1 MEFNRNN
8 NENNNSYNNENYN
21 QNYKQNNNE
30 SYNQNEGNLNASN
43 GYNGY
48 GQYNQGGNGYT
59 FNAANSNTQNMNYTT
74 PVDVSYSAYVQQ
86 RPKKK
91 RGGFRKAMSYILTG
105 VICATIGAGA
115 SLGAAFYILPN
126 TTLFEQT
133 PLYKSVAEN
142 SAVNSVPYDL
152 HPTTTAP
159 EEGALTIT
167 EIVKKVGPAVVGV
180 SVKSVAG
187 IDWFGNE
194 RISEGIGSGMIINEE
209 GYVLTNY
216 HVISGAQD
224 VKVILNNGKEVNAKV
239 VNYNASQDIA
249 VVKIAEDIKVPG
261 VVELGNSSS
270 LQVGET
276 VVAIGNPLGKEFL
289 GSVTSGIVSAV
300 NRNLGDSNVPYIQT
314 DAAINNGNSGGPLLN
329 SRGQVIGINT
339 AKIDTTGTNSVDG
352 MGFAIPIDLV
362 KEQIPDLSK
371 PILMIGISG
380 RDIDAATAKANNL
393 VEGAYIQSVQEF
405 SPAEMAGLRP
415 GDVITKFNG
424 QKVKTIAEINALKS
438 KLNAGDVVK
447 IEVYRNGKY
456 KELELT
462 LRES

>member
-1 MEFNRNN
+1 MEFNGN
-8 NENNNSYNNENYN
+8 NNENYN
-21 QNYKQNNNE
+21 QDGNN
-30 SYNQNEGNLNASN
+30 NQNENNNNISNGQN
-43 GYNGY
+43 GYNE
-48 GQYNQGGNGYT
+48 YNSGGSFYT
-59 FNAANSNTQNMNYTT
+59 FNAAQNNDNTQNMGYTT
-74 PVDVSYSAYVQQ
+74 PIDVNYGPYIQQ
-86 RPKKK
+86 KPKKK
-91 RGGFRKAMSYILTG
+91 RGGFRRAMSYVLVG
-105 VICATIGAGA
+105 AICATIGAGT
-115 SLGAAFYILPN
+115 SLGAALYILPN

-133 PLYKSVAEN
+133 PLYKSVAQN
-142 SAVNSVPYDL
+142 SAVNTVPYDL
-152 HPTTTAP
+152 HPTTAVP
-159 EEGALTIT
+159 EEGALSIT
-167 EIVKKVGPAVVGV
+167 EIVNKVGPAVVGV

-187 IDWFGNE
+187 MDWFGNE
-194 RISEGIGSGMIINEE
+194 QVSEGIGSGMIINEE

-224 VKVILNNGKEVNAKV
+224 VKVILSTGKEVNAKV
-239 VNYNASQDIA
+239 INYDASHDIA
-249 VVKIAEDIKVPG
+249 VVKITDEIKVPG
-261 VVELGNSSS
+261 VAELGTSSN

-300 NRNLGDSNVPYIQT
+300 NRNLGEKTLSYIQT

-380 RDIDAATAKANNL
+380 RDLDTATAKANNL
-393 VEGAYIQSVQEF
+393 VEGAYVQTVQEF
-405 SPAEMAGLRP
+405 SPAEVAGLRP
-415 GDVITKFNG
+415 GDVIVKFNG
-424 QKVKTIAEINALKS
+424 QKVKTIADINSLKT
-438 KLNAGDVVK
+438 KLSAGDVVK
-447 IEVYRNGKY
+447 LEVYRNGKY

-462 LRES
+462 LKEG